1 MRRAAIEAAYQG
13 QIAAKTAQCRAY
25 DRHGIGMKP
34 VQNEL
39 PQARRFVDTAFG
51 QSRRD
56 AVRHKLHV
64 KAEYGFVQIRHAHD
78 AQPAYPDQPGESGGG
93 AGRASFQADPVI
105 SDKREAGIDQTK
117 QKRGFATA
125 GRTAQQNARPLQRS
139 AGGVDRSRG
148 CKGAVS
154 GKRRCAVRYLCVMTQ
169 RMHDHSP
176 SSLRPVLQDSVTYYG
191 VTGLGPDGTPPES
204 LIEECQN
211 ALAKI
216 REILAT
222 HGLVP
227 EDITHLAYMIPDSTV
242 FSTCQRIIAEALG
255 PARPAMTLRLKPS
268 FDVPGQRLEFN
279 FIASA

>member
-1 MRRAAIEAAYQG
+1 
-13 QIAAKTAQCRAY
+13 
-25 DRHGIGMKP
+25 MKP

-39 PQARRFVDTAFG
+39 PQARRVVDTALG
-51 QSRRD
+51 QSGRD
-56 AVRHKLHV
+56 AARYELHM
-64 KAEYGFVQIRHAHD
+64 KTECGSVQIGHAHN
-78 AQPAYPDQPGESGGG
+78 AQPAYSDQPGEDRNR
-93 AGRASFQADPVI
+93 AGIASFQTDPVI
-105 SDKREAGIDQTK
+105 PDKGEAGIDQTK
-117 QKRGFATA
+117 QERGFTAA
-125 GRTAQQNARPLQRS
+125 GRTTQQNARPLQRGT
-139 AGGVDRSRG
+139 GGMNRFLWRM
-148 CKGAVS
+148 GAVS

-169 RMHDHSP
+169 LMHDHSP

-279 FIASA
+279 FIASV